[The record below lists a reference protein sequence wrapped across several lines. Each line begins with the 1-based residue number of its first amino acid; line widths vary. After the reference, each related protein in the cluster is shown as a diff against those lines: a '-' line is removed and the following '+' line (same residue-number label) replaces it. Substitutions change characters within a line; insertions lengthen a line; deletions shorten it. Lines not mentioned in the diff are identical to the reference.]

1 MITIGIKL
9 QKQLSKLK
17 AQAKYAFGNLVGSL
31 ESPGFS
37 CGIPVRLVKALSS
50 VSGHLKTRHIHS
62 LEY

>member
-1 MITIGIKL
+1 MITIDIKL

-37 CGIPVRLVKALSS
+37 G
-50 VSGHLKTRHIHS
+50 G
-62 LEY
+62 EYVNF